1 MSPDQY
7 YGNSKFKQMADKFT
21 GLATAYPEIAK
32 VTQQFGT
39 DFRGLSIFIGD
50 AGDLVCI
57 VRKFDAAG
65 VPVMLYSSG
74 DDFMEVL
81 YTVEKR
87 LAGDNF
93 RDDKKAMKELNIKRS
108 EPD

>member
-21 GLATAYPEIAK
+21 GLATSYPQIAK
-32 VTQQFGT
+32 VTQQFSA
-39 DFRGLSIFIGD
+39 DFRGISVFIGD

-65 VPVMLYSSG
+65 IPVMLYCSG

-81 YTVEKR
+81 FNVEKR
-87 LAGDNF
+87 LATVDF
-93 RDDKKAMKELNIKRS
+93 RDDKKAMKELNIKR
-108 EPD
+108 EPAD